1 MKTQIIIDE
10 ETRERSLNVDAYNR
24 LNKRQ
29 FISKLSELNDV
40 RILKATTLFSLREF
54 CRFTYKDELFSIS
67 EDDWDYF
74 FVIKPDEY
82 NRHTLEEL
90 ESYFSN
96 VQVPKHKTR
105 PAFIF
110 AGIVLVGLALYVNI
124 FSS

>member
-1 MKTQIIIDE
+1 MRTQIIIDE
-10 ETRERSLNVDAYNR
+10 DARKRSLNVDAYNR

-29 FISKLSELNDV
+29 LISKLSELEGVKIIKQN
-40 RILKATTLFSLREF
+40 TLFSLREF
-54 CRFTYKDELFSIS
+54 CRFEFKDEIFSIA
-67 EDDWDYF
+67 EDDWDYS

-82 NRHTLEEL
+82 NRHTLAEL
-90 ESYFSN
+90 ENYFNN
-96 VQVPKHKTR
+96 VHAPKPKTR